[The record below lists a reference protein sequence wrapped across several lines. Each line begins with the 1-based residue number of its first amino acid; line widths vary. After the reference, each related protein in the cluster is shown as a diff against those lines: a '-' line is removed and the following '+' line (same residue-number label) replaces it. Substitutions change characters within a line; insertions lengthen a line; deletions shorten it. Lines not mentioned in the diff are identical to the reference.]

1 MKIIIPKN
9 NETKDSVL
17 SSQNHEQK
25 LHRICSTETVIRL

>member
-9 NETKDSVL
+9 NEMRDAVL

-25 LHRICSTETVIRL
+25 LHRIRSTETVIRL